1 MGRFL
6 FLIQVM
12 IHGWS
17 KDAIRAAAVEL
28 GRPSVVAGLVKVT
41 LNFFY
46 VAIIT
51 SPSKGGGAELV
62 QHHVD
67 LCNKQLNTW
76 MEEETKRQKEVEGRV
91 KIGKF
96 VREAVVRT

>member
-1 MGRFL
+1 M
-6 FLIQVM
+6 
-12 IHGWS
+12 
-17 KDAIRAAAVEL
+17 
-28 GRPSVVAGLVKVT
+28 
-41 LNFFY
+41 
-46 VAIIT
+46 
-51 SPSKGGGAELV
+51 V

-76 MEEETKRQKEVEGRV
+76 MEDEVKRQKEVEGRV

>member
-46 VAIIT
+46 LAIIT
-51 SPSKGGGAELV
+51 LPSKGGGAELV

>member
-1 MGRFL
+1 M
-6 FLIQVM
+6 
-12 IHGWS
+12 HGWS

-46 VAIIT
+46 LAIIT
-51 SPSKGGGAELV
+51 LPSKGGGAELV

-76 MEEETKRQKEVEGRV
+76 MEEEVKRQKEVEGRV

>member
-1 MGRFL
+1 MEQRCYQSCSCGTWKTKCG
-6 FLIQVM
+6 
-12 IHGWS
+12 GWTCQGDS
-17 KDAIRAAAVEL
+17 EL
-28 GRPSVVAGLVKVT
+28 
-41 LNFFY
+41 FFY
-46 VAIIT
+46 IAIIAI
-51 SPSKGGGAELV
+51 PSKGGGAELV

-76 MEEETKRQKEVEGRV
+76 MEEEVKRQKEVEGRV

>member
-1 MGRFL
+1 M
-6 FLIQVM
+6 
-12 IHGWS
+12 HGWS

-41 LNFFY
+41 LNFFLDLT
-46 VAIIT
+46 IT
-51 SPSKGGGAELV
+51 TFPSKGGGAELV

-76 MEEETKRQKEVEGRV
+76 MEEEAKRQKEVEGRV

>member
-1 MGRFL
+1 MEQRCYQSCSCGTWKAKCCGWTCQGDSEL
-6 FLIQVM
+6 FLN
-12 IHGWS
+12 
-17 KDAIRAAAVEL
+17 L
-28 GRPSVVAGLVKVT
+28 T
-41 LNFFY
+41 
-46 VAIIT
+46 IT
-51 SPSKGGGAELV
+51 TFPSKGGGAELV

-76 MEEETKRQKEVEGRV
+76 MEEEVKRQKEVEGRV